1 MGLRVAPREVELL
14 TAWAFHQEPISRL
27 WVLQADQWGDSRA
40 DASMT
45 VAVQLADAPAGSDG
59 PETDTSQWE
68 DQLNSLLPPDVSL
81 RVLAPAK
88 DPNAV
93 LPGGIEI
100 FRRVKTP
107 PNQA

>member
-40 DASMT
+40 EGSMT
-45 VAVQLADAPAGSDG
+45 IAVQLDASQPGNGRPD
-59 PETDTSQWE
+59 TDTSHWE
-68 DQLNSLLPPDVSL
+68 EQLNSLLPPDVSL
-81 RVLAPAK
+81 RVLAPAAE
-88 DPNAV
+88 PTAV

-100 FRRVKTP
+100 FRRLKAP
-107 PNQA
+107 GAPA